1 MHVLIVDDEPL
12 ARSRLRLLLSDC
24 QDPIDPFLLSEA
36 ASASQAMQ
44 VLQQNDP
51 VDVVL
56 LDIQMPGTSGM
67 SLAHTL
73 QQQAQPPLLIFV
85 TAHSQYA
92 AQAFD
97 VQACDYLTKPVRLQR
112 LQQALH
118 KARQLRQLRQLQPPR
133 STEAM
138 CAAAAL
144 TIPSA
149 SGTHGHTERLPLAQ
163 VAYIQAEL
171 KTLTVHTLT
180 RSLLIDGSLLEL
192 EQRFGAQL
200 LRCHRSYLVN
210 LEHICALEKT
220 QGTEDGE
227 GWVLHLHSLPQRL
240 PVSRRQLPIVR
251 AALAQR
257 AL

>member
-44 VLQQNDP
+44 VLQQNDA

-118 KARQLRQLRQLQPPR
+118 KARQLRQLQPPR

>member
-118 KARQLRQLRQLQPPR
+118 KARQLRQLQPPR

-144 TIPSA
+144 TIPSASA

>member
-44 VLQQNDP
+44 VLQQNNA

-118 KARQLRQLRQLQPPR
+118 KARQLRQLQPPR

>member
-12 ARSRLRLLLSDC
+12 ARSRLRLLLGDC
-24 QDPIDPFLLSEA
+24 QDPADPFILSEA

-44 VLQQNDP
+44 ALQQAGP

-92 AQAFD
+92 TQAFD
-97 VQACDYLTKPVRLQR
+97 VQACDYLTKPVRLER

-118 KARQLRQLRQLQPPR
+118 KARQHRQLLLQRVADAPQ
-133 STEAM
+133 
-138 CAAAAL
+138 AL
-144 TIPSA
+144 LIT
-149 SGTHGHTERLPLAQ
+149 THAGHCERIALAQ

-180 RSLLIDGSLLEL
+180 RSLLMDGSLLEL
-192 EQRFGAQL
+192 EQRFGSQL

-210 LEHICALEKT
+210 PLHVRALEKVHSA
-220 QGTEDGE
+220 EE
-227 GWVLHLHSLPQRL
+227 GDAWVLRLHSLPQAL
-240 PVSRRQLPIVR
+240 PVSRRQLPVVR
-251 AALAQR
+251 AALAQTPAPR
-257 AL
+257 

>member
-24 QDPIDPFLLSEA
+24 QDPADPFVLSEA
-36 ASASQAMQ
+36 ASASQAMH
-44 VLQQNDP
+44 VLQHSSGA

-56 LDIQMPGTSGM
+56 LDIQLPGTSGM

-73 QQQAQPPLLIFV
+73 QQQAHPPLLIFV

-118 KARQLRQLRQLQPPR
+118 KARQLRQLQPPR

>member
-12 ARSRLRLLLSDC
+12 ARSRLRLLLGDC
-24 QDPIDPFLLSEA
+24 QDPADPFILSEA

-44 VLQQNDP
+44 VLQQAGP

-73 QQQAQPPLLIFV
+73 QQQAHPPLLIFV

-97 VQACDYLTKPVRLQR
+97 VQACDYLTKPVRLER

-118 KARQLRQLRQLQPPR
+118 KARQHLQLQSSQRAACDPQ
-133 STEAM
+133 ALLVAV
-138 CAAAAL
+138 CA
-144 TIPSA
+144 
-149 SGTHGHTERLPLAQ
+149 GHSERIALAQ

-180 RSLLIDGSLLEL
+180 RSLLMDGSLLEL
-192 EQRFGAQL
+192 EQRFGSQL

-210 LEHICALEKT
+210 PQHVRLLEKVHSA
-220 QGTEDGE
+220 EE
-227 GWVLHLHSLPQRL
+227 GDAWVLRLHSLPQAL

-251 AALAQR
+251 AALAQKPAPR
-257 AL
+257 

>member
-24 QDPIDPFLLSEA
+24 QDPADPFVLSEA
-36 ASASQAMQ
+36 ASASQAMH
-44 VLQQNDP
+44 VLQHSSGA

-56 LDIQMPGTSGM
+56 LDIQLPGTSGM

-73 QQQAQPPLLIFV
+73 QQQAHPPLLIFV

-118 KARQLRQLRQLQPPR
+118 KARQLRQLQPPR
-133 STEAM
+133 STDAN
-138 CAAAAL
+138 AACTAAVL
-144 TIPSA
+144 AIPSA
-149 SGTHGHTERLPLAQ
+149 NGHTERLPLAQ

-171 KTLTVHTLT
+171 KALTVHTLT

-210 LEHICALEKT
+210 PQHICALEKT
-220 QGTEDGE
+220 HCPQEGE
-227 GWVLHLHSLPQRL
+227 GWVLRLHSLPQAL
-240 PVSRRQLPIVR
+240 PVSRRQLPVVR
-251 AALAQR
+251 AALS
-257 AL
+257 ALPHRP

>member
-1 MHVLIVDDEPL
+1 
-12 ARSRLRLLLSDC
+12 
-24 QDPIDPFLLSEA
+24 
-36 ASASQAMQ
+36 MQ
-44 VLQQNDP
+44 LLQQNDP

-118 KARQLRQLRQLQPPR
+118 KARQLRQLQPPR

>member
-12 ARSRLRLLLSDC
+12 TRSRLRLLLSDC

-44 VLQQNDP
+44 VLQQNDA

-118 KARQLRQLRQLQPPR
+118 KARQLRQLQPPR

>member
-44 VLQQNDP
+44 LLQQNDP

-118 KARQLRQLRQLQPPR
+118 KARQLRQLQPPR

>member
-118 KARQLRQLRQLQPPR
+118 KARQLRQLQPPR